1 MKKLITKIS
10 CLCLL
15 LTSLGYAQGQK
26 DVGQINGSVIESLT
40 RKYLEGSEITLQG
53 TDIKVTTEHG
63 GNFNLR
69 NVPSGSQTLIV
80 SYPGLLTKSVL
91 VEVTTGKTTSVE
103 VKLDESSWCQRRYG
117 ASCSTT

>member
-53 TDIKVTTEHG
+53 TDIKVTT
-63 GNFNLR
+63 
-69 NVPSGSQTLIV
+69 
-80 SYPGLLTKSVL
+80 
-91 VEVTTGKTTSVE
+91 
-103 VKLDESSWCQRRYG
+103 
-117 ASCSTT
+117 